1 MLPRSE
7 LPPTSATLIYLLT
20 RVEMADLGQAQRRDG
35 PAAGAAPGV
44 PVLQGARGTVF
55 PAGAGLSDGLHR
67 LRSPAY
73 TARGGHVCYV
83 FNLHGPRSNGS
94 RPVKK

>member
-1 MLPRSE
+1 MLHRNE
-7 LPPTSATLIYLLT
+7 LPPTSTTLISLLT
-20 RVEMADLGQAQRRDG
+20 RGEKMADLGQAQRRNG

-73 TARGGHVCYV
+73 TARGGHVRYV
-83 FNLHGPRSNGS
+83 SFICMDRAITGRDQ
-94 RPVKK
+94 